1 MTSLTPVAMPTAD
14 RERER
19 GKWREEGEWEE
30 VEGGGEAEP
39 GLNSLLTLSGRGD
52 RQASGG
58 REKEQNAAEFPGAG
72 GDGGGG
78 DPVESGIHLLNAVVS
93 DAGLSRRDSGSFM
106 AFTACR
112 ASARETETNSLLIGS
127 ERLLPTVGQREK
139 SATREIDGS

>member
-1 MTSLTPVAMPTAD
+1 MP
-14 RERER
+14 RNSPEQ
-19 GKWREEGEWEE
+19 
-30 VEGGGEAEP
+30 EGGAKKEEARWKP
-39 GLNSLLTLSGRGD
+39 VFTFLTRW
-52 RQASGG
+52 
-58 REKEQNAAEFPGAG
+58 
-72 GDGGGG
+72 
-78 DPVESGIHLLNAVVS
+78 VS